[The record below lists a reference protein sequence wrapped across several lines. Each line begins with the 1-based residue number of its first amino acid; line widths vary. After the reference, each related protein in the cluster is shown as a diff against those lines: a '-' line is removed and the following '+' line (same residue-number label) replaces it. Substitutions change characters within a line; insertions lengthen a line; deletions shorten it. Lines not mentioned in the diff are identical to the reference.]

1 MKTIVYSLVLVS
13 VIIVSSLAG
22 YAEQNNTA
30 EKQTDPGG
38 AGFSIRF

>member
-22 YAEQNNTA
+22 YAGQNDSA
-30 EKQTDPGG
+30 EKQGDPGG
-38 AGFSIRF
+38 AGLSIKF